1 MRMSTSIPRPGTNTV
16 GPDFDDDI
24 IVEILLKLPAK
35 SLLRFRCVCKS
46 WRALISDP
54 SFVRNHL
61 RRVNTNHFN
70 LLVGTRWFSQA
81 DVISKQD
88 DGGIAITELDYPVT
102 FSDPGC
108 FMIYGSC
115 NGLVCAG
122 FENGNIIIW
131 NPLTREFKQLPQ
143 PEGGSTHLEGDRYV
157 ALAGFGY
164 DSTIED
170 YKVIRVT
177 RVFDYDTTLQ
187 VFTLKTGSWRTNL
200 EFNHIRL
207 RYYNTR
213 SQTPGF
219 LLNETLHWVAKL
231 RGSEYEEG
239 TMGIV
244 TIGLADERFQEY
256 GVEESWTEVIYIYP
270 EDLPQGFSFYL
281 APICILDNG
290 EVLLNCRKDLG
301 LYDPER
307 ERYRNVI
314 WTCEVPCPLYVSYVE
329 TLISPQ
335 NGICESENNIASTLE
350 NKGARMEVLSF
361 NIPAPSGW
369 SKKGR
374 KTKRGR
380 WSHQRRSNSTPCLN
394 IHSQL
399 APTNSND
406 PSSS

>member
-1 MRMSTSIPRPGTNTV
+1 MSTSIPRPGTNTV

-143 PEGGSTHLEGDRYV
+143 PEGGSTHLEGDRC
-157 ALAGFGY
+157 LH
-164 DSTIED
+164 S
-170 YKVIRVT
+170 K
-177 RVFDYDTTLQ
+177 
-187 VFTLKTGSWRTNL
+187 
-200 EFNHIRL
+200 
-207 RYYNTR
+207 
-213 SQTPGF
+213 PG
-219 LLNETLHWVAKL
+219 H
-231 RGSEYEEG
+231 GG
-239 TMGIV
+239 
-244 TIGLADERFQEY
+244 
-256 GVEESWTEVIYIYP
+256 
-270 EDLPQGFSFYL
+270 
-281 APICILDNG
+281 PIWSSIILG
-290 EVLLNCRKDLG
+290 
-301 LYDPER
+301 
-307 ERYRNVI
+307 
-314 WTCEVPCPLYVSYVE
+314 
-329 TLISPQ
+329 
-335 NGICESENNIASTLE
+335 
-350 NKGARMEVLSF
+350 
-361 NIPAPSGW
+361 
-369 SKKGR
+369 
-374 KTKRGR
+374 
-380 WSHQRRSNSTPCLN
+380 
-394 IHSQL
+394 
-399 APTNSND
+399 
-406 PSSS
+406 